1 MVGADDLDRAAR
13 FYDAILVPLGLVQV
27 ERAETYAAYAPE
39 AAKDAIELYVTTPFD
54 QRPATPGNGTM
65 IALVAPSMQALEQFH
80 TVGLQNGGTDEGAPG
95 PREEGSAICYA
106 YVRDFDGNKICAF
119 HDRAKDQAALVS
131 NRIFP
136 TYVGSN
142 ELSPFHHC
150 YANDQTV
157 LRLAVGRFF
166 AHHNG
171 DDPVAGYWALR
182 KHAALFDVPE
192 RPVEIS
198 GPDAVALLERIFARR
213 IAEMAIDRGR
223 YALACT
229 HQGGIFMD
237 GILFRL
243 AEDKFWFVHPDGD
256 LDTWLLAHNDSFDV
270 TVSDPKS
277 RVLQIQGPN
286 SYQILHDASSGAI
299 TEDLKYFHS
308 GFFDLGGQRVYVSR
322 TGWTGELGYE
332 IYTLGDQTD
341 CPRLWDFL
349 IAKGEPLGMVFSSM
363 QSMNTRR
370 IEAGILDSGSDF
382 DTSMTPFE
390 AGLER
395 FVDLDKEGFIGRDA
409 LKAATPGTRLYGL
422 RCVGTTPSGGDVI
435 LDDATVVGKV
445 TTGAQSP
452 YLECGIGYVRFDRP
466 GNWLGR
472 HLTLR
477 SARYGDANCDIVEL
491 PFYDTDKHLPR
502 GLPLNYDTA

>member
-1 MVGADDLDRAAR
+1 MSDL
-13 FYDAILVPLGLVQV
+13 
-27 ERAETYAAYAPE
+27 
-39 AAKDAIELYVTTPFD
+39 
-54 QRPATPGNGTM
+54 PALDP
-65 IALVAPSMQALEQFH
+65 A
-80 TVGLQNGGTDEGAPG
+80 
-95 PREEGSAICYA
+95 
-106 YVRDFDGNKICAF
+106 
-119 HDRAKDQAALVS
+119 
-131 NRIFP
+131 RIFP

-142 ELSPFHHC
+142 DLSPFHPC

-157 LRLAVGRFF
+157 LRLAAGRFF

-182 KHAALFDVPE
+182 RYAALYDVPE
-192 RPVEIS
+192 RPVEIA
-198 GPDAVALLERIFARR
+198 GPDAVPFLERILARR
-213 IAEMAIDRGR
+213 IADMAKNRGR

-229 HQGGIFMD
+229 HQGGVFMD

-243 AEDKFWFVHPDGD
+243 AEDRFWFVHPDGD
-256 LDTWLLAHNDSFDV
+256 LDTWLLAHNDGFDV
-270 TVSDPKS
+270 TINDPKS
-277 RVLQIQGPN
+277 RVLQLQGPN
-286 SYQILHDASSGAI
+286 SFQIMQAASAGGI

-308 GFFDLGGQRVYVSR
+308 GFFDLGGQQVYVSR

-341 CPRLWDFL
+341 CPRLWDL
-349 IAKGEPLGMVFSSM
+349 LMAQGAPLGMVFSSM

-382 DTSMTPFE
+382 DSSMTPFE

-395 FVDLDKEGFIGRDA
+395 FIDLDKEGFIGRDA
-409 LKAATPGTRLYGL
+409 LKVATHGTRLYGL